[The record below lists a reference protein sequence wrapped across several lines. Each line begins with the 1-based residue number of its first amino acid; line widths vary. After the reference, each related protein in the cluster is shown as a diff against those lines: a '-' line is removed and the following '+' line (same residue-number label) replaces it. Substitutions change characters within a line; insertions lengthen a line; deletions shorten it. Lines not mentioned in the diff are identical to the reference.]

1 MSEEDDESIG
11 RRILLDDESR
21 KIRRR
26 ILQRGKKI
34 RDSRYLVNIEMHCN
48 REERKGSCD
57 YFSGTIRS
65 KRYFSLRN

>member
-34 RDSRYLVNIEMHCN
+34 RVCDSRYLINILKCIES
-48 REERKGSCD
+48 RGKERK
-57 YFSGTIRS
+57 
-65 KRYFSLRN
+65 LRLFFRND

>member
-11 RRILLDDESR
+11 
-21 KIRRR
+21 RR